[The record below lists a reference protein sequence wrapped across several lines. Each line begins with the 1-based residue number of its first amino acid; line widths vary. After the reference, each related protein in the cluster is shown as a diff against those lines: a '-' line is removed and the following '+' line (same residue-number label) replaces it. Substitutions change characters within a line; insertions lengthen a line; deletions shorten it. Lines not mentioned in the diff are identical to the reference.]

1 MIKAAIVDDDSVS
14 LDLIC
19 SYLERFSKENNMEI
33 VFSRFEEAISFLEQS
48 HSFDLVFLDI
58 EMPLINGMQA
68 AEKLRE
74 TNKSIALIFVTNT
87 AKYAVNGYSV
97 DAVDYLLK
105 PVNYTRFSALM
116 KKTVRMLGKAVENDI
131 TLRTVG
137 GMRRVRLST
146 VICVEIKEHLLVWN
160 TENGRIETWGTL
172 KDAEKMLPQDRFV
185 RCSHNCIIGLKY
197 VDIVDGDYAVLY
209 DGRRISISHSKRKT
223 FMTRLLQEGGGK

>member
-116 KKTVRMLGKAVENDI
+116 KKTVRMLG
-131 TLRTVG
+131 

-185 RCSHNCIIGLKY
+185 RCNHNCIIGLKY
-197 VDIVDGDYAVLY
+197 VDVVDGDYAVLY

>member
-137 GMRRVRLST
+137 GMRAS
-146 VICVEIKEHLLVWN
+146 IYNAMPYEGVEKLVEFMKKFEA
-160 TENGRIETWGTL
+160 EN
-172 KDAEKMLPQDRFV
+172 K
-185 RCSHNCIIGLKY
+185 
-197 VDIVDGDYAVLY
+197 
-209 DGRRISISHSKRKT
+209 
-223 FMTRLLQEGGGK
+223 